1 MQSYTNHL
9 FIIQHIQ
16 KYNFF
21 PIKEQSKKKNL

>member
-21 PIKEQSKKKNL
+21 PIKEHFIKKNL